1 MDKITVGENIA
12 DYLKS
17 RFGEGYLRKYE
28 EYINSD
34 FTPYV
39 RFPIRADRQK
49 LISRLEKYGIKLR
62 QVENIPYAYQVLEGR
77 ENLGKTLEYTI
88 GKYYIQSLSSM
99 IPPIVLSPTE
109 NDVTLDLASAPGSKT
124 TQLSDMM
131 NNRGTLYANESNLN
145 RIKMLVHNLDRMNL
159 VNLGV
164 IKHRGEKLSKIF
176 ENKFTKVLVDA
187 PCSALGI
194 LQKKNEVSGW
204 WKLSQAEKLA
214 ELQFRLIVSAIKMAK
229 VGAEIVYST
238 CTLTLEE
245 NELVVNK
252 ILKKYPVELKEIKL
266 PVKSVPGYTKYG
278 EEKLN
283 PELEKTH
290 RIIPWENNSEG
301 FFVCKFIKTDET
313 EPMKKTELP
322 KKNFDFVSPN
332 HRTVKKYLENIS
344 ERFDICEGAFEDF
357 KFLIKKNEIYF
368 LTNDFQYEN
377 LDAFLRI
384 GARFGKIDKN
394 NIAHLHTLSAQI
406 LGNKIRNN
414 MVELTAEEL
423 NEYLRGG
430 TIRKAF
436 EPFGQKI
443 VKFDDYIIGTAIAY
457 RDGLKS
463 QFPRS
468 LRTHNILEVE

>member
-1 MDKITVGENIA
+1 MEKITVGEKIA
-12 DYLKS
+12 EYIIS
-17 RFGEGYLRKYE
+17 RFGEEYLRKYE

-39 RFPIRADRQK
+39 RFPARANHSE
-49 LISRLEKYGIKLR
+49 LIERLEKYGIKLER
-62 QVENIPYAYQVLEGR
+62 VSGIPYAFRVLEGK

-99 IPPIVLSPTE
+99 IPPIALAPTRE
-109 NDVTLDLASAPGSKT
+109 DVTLDLAAAPGSKT
-124 TQLSDMM
+124 TQLSDLME
-131 NNRGTLYANESNLN
+131 NRGTLYANESNLD

-176 ENKFTKVLVDA
+176 ENLFTKVLVDA

-214 ELQFRLIVSAIKMAK
+214 ELQYRLLVSAIKMAK

-252 ILKKYPVELKEIKL
+252 ILKKYPVELTDIEL
-266 PVKSVPGYTKYG
+266 PIKSVPGFTKYG
-278 EEKLN
+278 DEALN
-283 PELEKTH
+283 PDLAKTH

-301 FFVCKFIKTDET
+301 FFVCKFVKIAET
-313 EPMKKTELP
+313 EPMEKTEIA
-322 KKNFDFVSPN
+322 KKGISFVSHN
-332 HRTVKKYLENIS
+332 HRSVKKYLENVS
-344 ERFDICEGAFEDF
+344 ERFDISRGAFEEF
-357 KFLIKKNEIYF
+357 QFLVKKNEIYF
-368 LTNDFQYEN
+368 LTRDFEVEN
-377 LDAFLRI
+377 IDAFLRI
-384 GARFGKIDKN
+384 GARFGKIDKRDV
-394 NIAHLHTLSAQI
+394 AHIHTLAAQI
-406 LGNKIRNN
+406 LGKKAGKNV
-414 MVELTAEEL
+414 VELDTEDVKI
-423 NEYLRGG
+423 YLQGG
-430 TIRKAF
+430 TVKKSW

-443 VKFDDYIIGTAIAY
+443 VKYDGNIIGTGIAY
-457 RDGLKS
+457 ADGLKS
-463 QFPRS
+463 QFPRA
-468 LRTHNILEVE
+468 LRTHNIVFPK

>member
-1 MDKITVGENIA
+1 MDKITLGGNIA
-12 DYLKS
+12 EYIVS
-17 RFGEGYLRKYE
+17 RFGKEYLKKYE
-28 EYINSD
+28 EYVNSN

-39 RFPIRADRQK
+39 RFPIRENHAD
-49 LISRLEKYGIKLR
+49 LIARLEKYGIELE
-62 QVENIPYAYQVLEGR
+62 QVENLPYAYRVTAGK

-99 IPPIVLSPTE
+99 IPPIVLAPDE
-109 NDVTLDLASAPGSKT
+109 NDVTLDIAAAPGSKT
-124 TQLSDMM
+124 TQLSDLMK
-131 NNRGTLYANESNLN
+131 NRGTLYANESNLD

-176 ENKFTKVLVDA
+176 ENLFTKVLVDA

-214 ELQFRLIVSAIKMAK
+214 ELQYRLLVSAIKMAK

-252 ILKKYPVELKEIKL
+252 ILRKYPVELVEIEL
-266 PVKSVPGYTKYG
+266 PIKSVPGYTKYG
-278 EEKLN
+278 DEALA

-301 FFVCKFIKTDET
+301 FFVCKFVKTDET
-313 EPMKKTELP
+313 EPMRKDKLQS
-322 KKNFDFVSPN
+322 KGINFVPHS
-332 HRTVKKYLENIS
+332 HRTIKKYLENIA
-344 ERFDICEGAFEDF
+344 ERFDISWGAFEVF
-357 KFLIKKNEIYF
+357 QYLVKKNEIYF
-368 LTNDFQYEN
+368 LTKDFEIDN
-377 LDAFLRI
+377 IDAFLRI
-384 GARFGKIDKN
+384 GARFGKIDKRDT
-394 NIAHLHTLSAQI
+394 AHIHTLAAQI
-406 LGNKIRNN
+406 LGESVGKNKI
-414 MVELTAEEL
+414 ELE
-423 NEYLRGG
+423 NEDLKIYLQGG
-430 TIRKAF
+430 TVKKSF

-443 VKFDDYIIGTAIAY
+443 ITFRGNVIGTGIAY
-457 RDGLKS
+457 ADGLKS
-463 QFPRS
+463 QFPRA
-468 LRTHNILEVE
+468 LRTHNIVLPE